1 MARQLISLRFIH
13 AALGLQFATFGLQRM
28 MSGRRVVDKSEHTHK
43 VLHMCCFRR
52 GPEEGDNDFSANEAT
67 RIASARTNKS
77 AISWAR
83 KDPSTTGP
91 QTSGI
96 SSMLQGLGLGSS
108 SQGGRRLLV
117 FVIGG
122 VTRSEMRA
130 VHEVATKTGRD
141 VLLGS
146 TAVLKPA
153 GFLSQLRSMGTAV
166 AE

>member
-1 MARQLISLRFIH
+1 MHPSAGWCGITTLLCSGEKRSL
-13 AALGLQFATFGLQRM
+13 LV
-28 MSGRRVVDKSEHTHK
+28 SS
-43 VLHMCCFRR
+43 CCR
-52 GPEEGDNDFSANEAT
+52 GPEEGDDFATNEAT

-77 AISWAR
+77 TISWAR
-83 KDPSTTGP
+83 KDPSGSTGAP
-91 QTSGI
+91 SSGI
-96 SSMLQGLGLGSS
+96 ASVLQGLGLGAS
-108 SQGGRRLLV
+108 SQGGKRLLV

-130 VHEVATKTGRD
+130 VHEVAKKNSRD

-166 AE
+166 PE

>member
-1 MARQLISLRFIH
+1 MAECKTLSPLPVYCCCR
-13 AALGLQFATFGLQRM
+13 GPDEGDDFAT
-28 MSGRRVVDKSEHTHK
+28 
-43 VLHMCCFRR
+43 
-52 GPEEGDNDFSANEAT
+52 NEAT

-77 AISWAR
+77 TISWAR
-83 KDPSTTGP
+83 KDPSGSTGAP
-91 QTSGI
+91 STGI
-96 SSMLQGLGLGSS
+96 SSMLQGLGLGGS

-130 VHEVATKTGRD
+130 VHEVAKQKGRD

>member
-1 MARQLISLRFIH
+1 
-13 AALGLQFATFGLQRM
+13 
-28 MSGRRVVDKSEHTHK
+28 
-43 VLHMCCFRR
+43 
-52 GPEEGDNDFSANEAT
+52 
-67 RIASARTNKS
+67 
-77 AISWAR
+77 
-83 KDPSTTGP
+83 
-91 QTSGI
+91 
-96 SSMLQGLGLGSS
+96 MLQGLGIGSS
-108 SQGGRRLLV
+108 TQGGRRLLV

-130 VHEVATKTGRD
+130 VHEAAKKSGRD

>member
-1 MARQLISLRFIH
+1 MCGSPHVQVDDAGIQPIVPGIGSSNGQRLLSCKSL
-13 AALGLQFATFGLQRM
+13 TP
-28 MSGRRVVDKSEHTHK
+28 S
-43 VLHMCCFRR
+43 VLCCCCRS
-52 GPEEGDNDFSANEAT
+52 PDEGDDFGANEAT

-83 KDPSTTGP
+83 KDASTTGP
-91 QTSGI
+91 QSSGI
-96 SSMLQGLGLGSS
+96 SSMLQGLGLGTS

-130 VHEVATKTGRD
+130 VHEVAKKTGRD